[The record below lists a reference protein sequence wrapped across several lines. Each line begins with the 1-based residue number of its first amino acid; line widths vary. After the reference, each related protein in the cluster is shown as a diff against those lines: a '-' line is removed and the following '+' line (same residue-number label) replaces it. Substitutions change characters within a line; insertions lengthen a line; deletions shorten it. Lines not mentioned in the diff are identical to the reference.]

1 MNKIKTIFMASILE
15 VLLVLCVGGANLLL
29 KPIYYFCF
37 YNVLYGILFS
47 FLIPLFLLRKEKNV
61 FDFLGIKTL
70 GKKQVFIL
78 VVFIAFS
85 VGGQIIPIVAKG
97 GIIPWDLLP
106 MGIVPLIM
114 TTFFEEFLFRGFF
127 QNKFEKEFDTITAIL
142 ISGLMFSLYH
152 VGYPRFRTFEDILLL
167 FAVGIGFA
175 AAYKLSGNNLIVA
188 YFVNLPNAFVTYML
202 KFEQFPKMTMYSTMA
217 SIITLCIIL
226 VVFIMLVRANRKER

>member
-29 KPIYYFCF
+29 KPIHYFCF

-47 FLIPLFLLRKEKNV
+47 FLIPLFLLQKEENV
-61 FDFLGIKTL
+61 FDFLGIKAL

-85 VGGQIIPIVAKG
+85 VGGQIIPIVTKG
-97 GIIPWDLLP
+97 GIIPWNLLP
-106 MGIVPLIM
+106 MGLVPLIM

-127 QNKFEKEFDTITAIL
+127 QNKFEKEFGTITAIL

-175 AAYKLSGNNLIVA
+175 AAYKLSGTPHS
-188 YFVNLPNAFVTYML
+188 FRSM
-202 KFEQFPKMTMYSTMA
+202 E
-217 SIITLCIIL
+217 
-226 VVFIMLVRANRKER
+226 

>member
-1 MNKIKTIFMASILE
+1 MNKIKTIFIASTLE
-15 VLLVLCVGGANLLL
+15 ILLVLCVGCANLFL
-29 KPIYYFCF
+29 KPIYYFYF
-37 YNVLYGILFS
+37 YNVIYGILFS
-47 FLIPLFLLRKEKNV
+47 FLIPLFLLRKEENV

-78 VVFIAFS
+78 VIFIAFS

-97 GIIPWDLLP
+97 EIIPWNLLP

-127 QNKFEKEFDTITAIL
+127 QNKFEKEFGTITAIL
-142 ISGLMFSLYH
+142 VSGLMFSLYH

-175 AAYKLSGNNLIVA
+175 IAYKLSENNLIVA

-217 SIITLCIIL
+217 SIITLCIIII
-226 VVFIMLVRANRKER
+226 VFIVLVRANRKER

>member
-15 VLLVLCVGGANLLL
+15 VLLVLCVGCANLLL

-47 FLIPLFLLRKEKNV
+47 FLIPLFLLQKEENV
-61 FDFLGIKTL
+61 FDFLGIKAL

-85 VGGQIIPIVAKG
+85 VGGQIIPIVTKG
-97 GIIPWDLLP
+97 GIIPWNLLP
-106 MGIVPLIM
+106 MGLVPLIM

-127 QNKFEKEFDTITAIL
+127 QNKFEKEFGTITAIL
-142 ISGLMFSLYH
+142 VSGLMFSLYH

>member
-1 MNKIKTIFMASILE
+1 MSALQI
-15 VLLVLCVGGANLLL
+15 
-29 KPIYYFCF
+29 CF

-47 FLIPLFLLRKEKNV
+47 FLISLFLLRKEKNI
-61 FDFLGIKTL
+61 FDFLGIKAL

-85 VGGQIIPIVAKG
+85 VGGQIIPTVAKG

-114 TTFFEEFLFRGFF
+114 TPFFEEFF
-127 QNKFEKEFDTITAIL
+127 
-142 ISGLMFSLYH
+142 
-152 VGYPRFRTFEDILLL
+152 ILLL

-202 KFEQFPKMTMYSTMA
+202 KFEQFPKMTIASTMA
-217 SIITLCIIL
+217 GIVTLCIIV
-226 VVFIMLVRANRKER
+226 VVFIVLVRANRKER

>member
-1 MNKIKTIFMASILE
+1 MNKIKTIFIASTLE
-15 VLLVLCVGGANLLL
+15 ILLVLCVGCANLLL
-29 KPIYYFCF
+29 KPIYYFYF

-47 FLIPLFLLRKEKNV
+47 FLIPLFLLRKEENV

-78 VVFIAFS
+78 VFFIAFS

-97 GIIPWDLLP
+97 RIIPWDLLP

-114 TTFFEEFLFRGFF
+114 ITFFEEFLFRGFF
-127 QNKFEKEFDTITAIL
+127 QNKFEKEFGTITAIL
-142 ISGLMFSLYH
+142 VSGLMFSLYH

-175 AAYKLSGNNLIVA
+175 IAYKLSENNLIVA

-202 KFEQFPKMTMYSTMA
+202 KFEQFPKMTIYSTMA
-217 SIITLCIIL
+217 SIITLCIIII
-226 VVFIMLVRANRKER
+226 VFILLP